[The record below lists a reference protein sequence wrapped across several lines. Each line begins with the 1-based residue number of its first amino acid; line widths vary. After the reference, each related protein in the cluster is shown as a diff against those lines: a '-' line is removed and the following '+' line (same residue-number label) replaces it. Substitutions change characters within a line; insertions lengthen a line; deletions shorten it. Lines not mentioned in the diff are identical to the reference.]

1 MSSASTE
8 ASNPTT
14 ETSASSAC
22 SASDPTLDSSDTVGT
37 DTDTVADS
45 TNPKTKAA
53 VSVPVPDGPVEG
65 TVAGTD
71 FFLFHSPYNKLVQ
84 KSFARLVYSD
94 LNQRHLDLN
103 QQKEGQGQGQGQG
116 QGTGIGPRTG
126 YGQGQGQGGVYA
138 LPLPIGVDSSAVNEW
153 MGVPTEQTF
162 GDKKLEKALK
172 AVAIDSPLYREKVA
186 PACVASKLIG
196 NTYTAAV
203 WLNLANLVSTYG
215 EDLQGRSITL
225 FSYGSGAIATMLK
238 IDPVDTSVLA
248 NFTSSKF
255 NLKKMQVSLLI
266 EI

>member
-103 QQKEGQGQGQGQG
+103 QQKE
-116 QGTGIGPRTG
+116 
-126 YGQGQGQGGVYA
+126 GQGQGQGGVYA